1 MAKAQIAEQTLAY
14 VKRGASRIYA
24 ARHPHWAI
32 WRELAQYYLPYTH
45 PWLLNKQRNET
56 LQLNPNYITSE
67 GLQAL
72 RVQSA
77 GLMNGI
83 TSPARPWFKLGIG
96 HDTSKLSIMSQQWL
110 TSVTEIMRSILAK
123 SNFYNTLA
131 MQYFDLGLFGTTGTH
146 IYEEPTKVIH
156 LQRFQVGEYYLEYD
170 QFGRLRRY
178 DRMLALT
185 LLDVKDQFG
194 EENLPREWQQ
204 QLNNRD
210 SWNAAKTIYH
220 ACWRKG
226 TYPATGTPADRFDWI
241 EIYWT
246 DAADETNTDVLSV
259 KGYKQQPAMF
269 PRWSSELEQS
279 GSPSMDALA
288 DMRELCQII
297 LKKGIGLEKMID
309 PPMLIDATLRN
320 ERKSMIPGG
329 YTYVPN
335 LQDAVG
341 ARPTYQLQMP
351 FQELRADI
359 MELRQSIRQI
369 HHNDLFKMISQLDT
383 VRSAAEIDAR
393 REEKLV
399 LLSGFLERYEN
410 EQLDPALSRTYAIA
424 LQDGLFPDPPQEIL
438 DLDIKPEYTSILSTV
453 QRAIGT
459 APIERLI
466 QVVGQVSAADQAV
479 LDVVNFDQLV
489 YTYALDTGV
498 NPLILRDAEAL
509 RARRAA
515 REEQLAAVEATAN
528 MQSAVKA
535 ARELSRTDVGGGAN
549 ALQRLIA

>member
-204 QLNNRD
+204 QLNNKD

-297 LKKGIGLEKMID
+297 LKKGIGLEKIID

-341 ARPTYQLQMP
+341 ARPTYQLQIP